1 VLVVSSIDLTKGLHA
16 LKPSTFLESS
26 IKGSTLNINNDY
38 RYLKT
43 GYYVSLHAEV
53 LGNKV
58 IPTTENIIDA
68 NRTPILL
75 LRASKAGIPTLSS
88 IVTDS
93 VKKIISELGFPVV
106 IFAVNPFIYD
116 GYKTAH
122 NRSALYRAVKSLG
135 MNYKFAVCAQP
146 LRGEMVSFK
155 SFFGKCEQDA
165 ETRRISEKVY
175 SLFKIPVCKL
185 HVQKAEGKAYLCGLQ
200 PLRTAEFSPLDL
212 KTIHREVTLLMQ
224 QGENFSA

>member
-1 VLVVSSIDLTKGLHA
+1 MLVVSSIDLTKDLHA
-16 LKPSTFLESS
+16 IKPSTFLESS
-26 IKGSTLNINNDY
+26 IKSAVLNINTDY

-75 LRASKAGIPTLSS
+75 LRAQKAGIPTLPA
-88 IVTDS
+88 IVTGS
-93 VKKIISELGFPVV
+93 VNKIISELGFPVV
-106 IFAVNPFIYD
+106 IFAVNPFIYY

-146 LRGEMVSFK
+146 LMGEMVSFK
-155 SFFGKCEQDA
+155 SFFGKCEQDE
-165 ETRRISEKVY
+165 ETKRISEQVY

-185 HVQKAEGKAYLCGLQ
+185 HVQKAEDKTYLCGLQ
-200 PLRTAEFSPLDL
+200 PLRTTEFSPLDM
-212 KTIHREVTLLMQ
+212 KTIQREVMLLMR
-224 QGENFSA
+224 QGDNFGA

>member
-1 VLVVSSIDLTKGLHA
+1 MLVVSSIDLTKGLHA

-26 IKGSTLNINNDY
+26 IKGATLNINNDY

-68 NRTPILL
+68 NRTPLLL
-75 LRASKAGIPTLSS
+75 LRASKAGIPTLPS

-93 VKKIISELGFPVV
+93 VKKITSELGFPVV
-106 IFAVNPFIYD
+106 VFAVNPFIYN

-146 LRGEMVSFK
+146 LRGEMVSFN
-155 SFFGKCEQDA
+155 SFFGKCEQDE
-165 ETRRISEKVY
+165 ETEKIAEKVY

-185 HVQKAEGKAYLCGLQ
+185 HVQKAEDKTYLCGLQ
-200 PLRTAEFSPLDL
+200 PLRTDEFSPSDRES
-212 KTIHREVTLLMQ
+212 IQREVTLLMQ
-224 QGENFSA
+224 QGESFGA